1 MGVARRQHV
10 SLALELGALAVL
22 KVTRVS
28 SVLHST
34 QHYIKGGEVSGEW
47 MLCWN
52 HMRDTLT
59 VEFVFNRRHERTTAM
74 YLTEC

>member
-1 MGVARRQHV
+1 M
-10 SLALELGALAVL
+10 VL
-22 KVTRVS
+22 
-28 SVLHST
+28 
-34 QHYIKGGEVSGEW
+34 YKGGEVSGEW

-74 YLTEC
+74 YWTECYRKEEDKKAILRWY

>member
-1 MGVARRQHV
+1 
-10 SLALELGALAVL
+10 
-22 KVTRVS
+22 
-28 SVLHST
+28 
-34 QHYIKGGEVSGEW
+34 

-74 YLTEC
+74 YLTECYRKEEDKKAILRWY